1 MTSGRSAIHDRY
13 VGGEYLEKHSTWHVQ
28 DSVWKGDQVL
38 AMLHR
43 HGIAP
48 RTVSEVGCGAGAIL
62 RHLHDNLD
70 RDVTYVGYEI
80 SPQAYELCQSR
91 TTERLRFELG
101 NFHGDS
107 EPCFDL
113 ILIMD
118 LVEHVE
124 DYFGL
129 LKTVQRRGG
138 HSIFHV
144 PLDLSVRKA
153 ISASQFLESRSTDGH
168 IHYFNKDTALAT
180 LEDAGFTVLDW
191 FYTPTLDLWKTTNL
205 RSRLSRA
212 HRKALFRVNEDL
224 AVRVWGGWSLLALA
238 R

>member
-1 MTSGRSAIHDRY
+1 MTGRRSAIHDVY
-13 VGGEYLEKHSTWHVQ
+13 VGGEYLEKHSTWHVE
-28 DSVWKGDQVL
+28 DSVWKGDHVL
-38 AMLHR
+38 AMLRR

-48 RTVSEVGCGAGAIL
+48 LTVSEVGCGAGAIL
-62 RHLHDNLD
+62 RYLHDNLSPN
-70 RDVTYVGYEI
+70 VTYVGYEI
-80 SPQAYELCQSR
+80 SPQAYELCRSR
-91 TTERLRFELG
+91 TTERLTFELRD
-101 NFHGDS
+101 FQDDS

-113 ILIMD
+113 VLVMD

-129 LKTVQRRGG
+129 LKAVQRRAN
-138 HSIFHV
+138 HSIFHF

-153 ISASQFLESRSTDGH
+153 VSANQLLEARTTDGH

-191 FYTPTLDLWKTTNL
+191 FYTPTLDRWKRKGL
-205 RSRLSRA
+205 RSTLSLA
-212 HRKALFRVNEDL
+212 HRKALFRLNQDL
-224 AVRVWGGWSLLALA
+224 AVRVWGGWSLMALA